1 MEDTP
6 LRKIMCPIQLNL
18 TSPSPI
24 LVGLGF
30 FCCCVFLLVDWLVG
44 LLLLVFFGR
53 AGWNV
58 MFLVW
63 FSPLPSS

>member
-44 LLLLVFFGR
+44 LLLLVFL
-53 AGWNV
+53 AG
-58 MFLVW
+58 LDGT
-63 FSPLPSS
+63 